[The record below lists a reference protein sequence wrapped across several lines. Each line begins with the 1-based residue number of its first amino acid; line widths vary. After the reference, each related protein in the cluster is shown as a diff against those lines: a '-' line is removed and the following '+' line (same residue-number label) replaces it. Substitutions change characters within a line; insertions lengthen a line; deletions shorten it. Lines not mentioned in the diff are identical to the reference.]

1 MESIIVIIRYAIK
14 DSVSL
19 TFPLET
25 LAGLYA
31 NEASCDPRNHTG
43 RSFGDIFETMFV
55 IAWIQL
61 VPSML
66 SLLHY
71 LGSIFAKGRDLVC
84 CCESWKKAKV
94 DADARTEIGD
104 DEPGKFRRTG

>member
-1 MESIIVIIRYAIK
+1 MILYLNHSA
-14 DSVSL
+14 SL

-104 DEPGKFRRTG
+104 DEPGKFRRLG